1 MLKAMVEAVVP
12 EPYLSEVR
20 MLAVCLVR
28 EFAAG
33 FFIFFIALQ

>member
-1 MLKAMVEAVVP
+1 MEAVVP

-33 FFIFFIALQ
+33 FFFFFFFFNCAAMS